1 MELNELQVNEI
12 YDIKY
17 KTINLGDKVRWL
29 HNLKLIEI
37 GEEHTV
43 TNCRCSFN
51 DRQLVFIQQSKRPIK
66 FYISKS
72 EIYYIRKHFN

>member
-1 MELNELQVNEI
+1 MKIGEI

-17 KTINLGDKVRWL
+17 KTYTNNGDKVRWL

-37 GEEHTV
+37 GEEYTV
-43 TNCRCSFN
+43 TNCRGSFQ
-51 DRQLVFIQQSKRPIK
+51 DKQFVFIQQSKRPVK

-72 EIYYIRKHFN
+72 DIFYIRKHFN